1 MTTFEVSPS
10 SSSTQTRRPI
20 EVDPIDPSL
29 PFPKYS
35 AAVRDRP
42 QAAWRTLD
50 AARRGA
56 FTGELVFEASPAV
69 TVYLDG
75 GDVYWAGGADD
86 PPLGRQLVDAGTI
99 DEAQLRRSSVSV
111 GDVDHLGRMF
121 ELDESIDRGAV
132 LVEIERSTAQTI
144 ASLVSDV
151 VATATTTAYRHHP
164 AGIRTWFSRI
174 GIDHPVRV
182 NRPLDLDDIPAADA
196 AGGRVD
202 WDGEFSTLTR
212 PRDRTRETTSTKRS
226 IIKRTTLPRL
236 RLDRTARRAD
246 RSTRRAAH
254 ATDERT
260 SATADEMLRR
270 PADRPANQAEG
281 TPPSSP
287 APAAPAPTPAASPA
301 PPPSGAP
308 APTPP
313 AVPPPST
320 QNGRPASTPSGA
332 STPPTDSTRPTG
344 GGLPAPSGPVHL
356 ADLPAP
362 DAVVP
367 DTVAHAVRRALDA
380 IEVVNTP
387 QGGVLSLIDGSARRA
402 AGSTDAVATAPPT
415 QPAPSGSP
423 FAPPTPDM
431 RAEVIYARMAA
442 EAEAAAAGHAGVDPD
457 VDDGGGSG
465 RTKALRRL
473 IGSLRRP

>member
-56 FTGELVFEASPAV
+56 FTGELVFEDSPAV
-69 TVYLDG
+69 IVYLDG
-75 GDVYWAGGADD
+75 GDVYWAGRADD

-132 LVEIERSTAQTI
+132 LVEIERSTARAI

-202 WDGEFSTLTR
+202 WDGELSTLTR
-212 PRDRTRETTSTKRS
+212 TRTRTRETPSTKRS

-236 RLDRTARRAD
+236 RLDRTARRAE
-246 RSTRRAAH
+246 RSNRRAAH
-254 ATDERT
+254 AVDERT

-270 PADRPANQAEG
+270 PADRPTNQADE
-281 TPPSSP
+281 TAPSSP
-287 APAAPAPTPAASPA
+287 APPGPTTPAGSPAPAPTS
-301 PPPSGAP
+301 
-308 APTPP
+308 P

-320 QNGRPASTPSGA
+320 QGAGPASTPAGA
-332 STPPTDSTRPTG
+332 STPPAGGAQPTG
-344 GGLPAPSGPVHL
+344 GGLPAPTGPVHL

-362 DAVVP
+362 DAAVP

-387 QGGVLSLIDGSARRA
+387 PGGVLSLIDGSARRA
-402 AGSTDAVATAPPT
+402 PGSADAAATSPLSH
-415 QPAPSGSP
+415 PAAAGSP

-431 RAEVIYARMAA
+431 RAEVIYARMEA
-442 EAEAAAAGHAGVDPD
+442 EAEAAAAGAVEVDPG
-457 VDDGGGSG
+457 VGDGGGSG
-465 RTKALRRL
+465 RSKALRRL